1 MEEWPEDEISR
12 EEIRA
17 KFVGEH
23 GDRHQELVF
32 IGQGLDQNRIK
43 GILDRC
49 LLTDSEYEQGAQ
61 GWVSFDDPLPAIE
74 IEPNDDMIEAV

>member
-1 MEEWPEDEISR
+1 MEEWPEDEMSR
-12 EEIRA
+12 GEIRG

-32 IGQGLDQNRIK
+32 IGQGLDQNRIE

-49 LLTDSEYEQGAQ
+49 LLTDSEYDQGAL
-61 GWVSFDDPLPAIE
+61 GWGSFEDPLPAIE
-74 IEPNDDMIEAV
+74 LESDEDMVEAV